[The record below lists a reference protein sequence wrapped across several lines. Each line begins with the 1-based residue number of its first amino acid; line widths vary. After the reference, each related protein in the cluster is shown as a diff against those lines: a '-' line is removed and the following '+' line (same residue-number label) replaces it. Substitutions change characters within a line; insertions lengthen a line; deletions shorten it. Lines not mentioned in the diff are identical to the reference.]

1 MAKKKTP
8 AQFFAHIFA
17 LFTAGATEAE
27 RTAAE
32 RKMDAWL
39 KRRGKTRIDIQSIL
53 IQAAKDDEAA
63 QPPPPQSDPRDAA
76 SNPFDSPEFTPAGLV
91 EGILLKYVWMPPYEV
106 TILALWICFTHVY
119 QRFRIAP
126 RVALTS
132 EGPDSGK
139 STALEVARRLVFRPN
154 PETLGT
160 GAAIVDFLDQGPGT
174 VLLDELDQ
182 VDAEARRRLQQIW
195 NMGHKRGAK
204 ISLKVGGRRKLIDI
218 YAPMLAAGVG
228 SFLAPT
234 QRSRTFNLEM
244 KPYTAETKPEREFDD
259 ADAGDLDIV
268 YTYLRHWAARVNL
281 NPRPAMPPGVLS
293 RFADNVCGPLAI
305 ADSCG
310 KEWGHRARAAA
321 TVLLEQER
329 AERPQI
335 VLIRHGLLIFEIYEL
350 DQIGSVQFNKELLR
364 LDLPDARW
372 TQYRGASGTDY
383 MHPLRMDEQA
393 TLLGKVGIRSMRIR
407 PPGKRQCFGY
417 KLAQFQ
423 EAQHKHGV
431 AAPQESELR
440 RERLRLVGPSN

>member
-8 AQFFAHIFA
+8 AQLFAHIFA

-39 KRRGKTRIDIQSIL
+39 KRHGKTRIDIQSIL

-63 QPPPPQSDPRDAA
+63 QPPPPKSDPRDAA

-91 EGILLKYVWMPPYEV
+91 EGILLKYVWMPPHEA

-126 RVALTS
+126 RGALTS

-259 ADAGDLDIV
+259 ADVGDLDIV
-268 YTYLRHWAARVNL
+268 YTYLRQWAARVNL
-281 NPRPAMPPGVLS
+281 RQA
-293 RFADNVCGPLAI
+293 C
-305 ADSCG
+305 
-310 KEWGHRARAAA
+310 W
-321 TVLLEQER
+321 Q
-329 AERPQI
+329 
-335 VLIRHGLLIFEIYEL
+335 
-350 DQIGSVQFNKELLR
+350 
-364 LDLPDARW
+364 ARW
-372 TQYRGASGTDY
+372 RRTWS
-383 MHPLRMDEQA
+383 
-393 TLLGKVGIRSMRIR
+393 
-407 PPGKRQCFGY
+407 
-417 KLAQFQ
+417 
-423 EAQHKHGV
+423 V
-431 AAPQESELR
+431 A
-440 RERLRLVGPSN
+440 GPTVP